1 MTSARKPAEPA
12 PRLSLAVQ
20 YAVHDPGLP
29 SRPQVRRWVSACK
42 PGAARVTVRFVDTEQ
57 GRELNARYRGRDYAT
72 NVLSFPYAPPPAL
85 EGDLA
90 VCAEVVQRE
99 AQEQGKAPEAHFA
112 HLIVHGML
120 HLQGFEHDNDSDAAR
135 MEEREIAI
143 LARLGYQNPYEDR
156 QDSGSGIRD
165 SAGHRAATPNPES

>member
-1 MTSARKPAEPA
+1 MRAEPA
-12 PRLSLAVQ
+12 QRLSLAVQ

-42 PGAARVTVRFVDTEQ
+42 AGTVRVTVRFVDAEE
-57 GRELNARYRGRDYAT
+57 GRGLNARYRGKDYAT

-85 EGDLA
+85 EGDLV
-90 VCAEVVQRE
+90 VCADVVRRE

-120 HLQGFEHDNDSDAAR
+120 HLEGFDHENEADAAR
-135 MEEREIAI
+135 MEVREQQIM
-143 LARLGYQNPYEDR
+143 ARLGFPDPYGE
-156 QDSGSGIRD
+156 
-165 SAGHRAATPNPES
+165 N